1 MAWINI
7 QSYCSQGAT
16 WPLTADQSEIERVEL
31 AAAARLL
38 TLAARLQ
45 RLQSVILRLQ
55 LGLGLGSK
63 IMYSTHHGVIVLVL
77 WTYLVLFASQCQGH
91 TNLFMDER
99 ETKRLLGE
107 TNFNFCAIYV
117 EFC

>member
-1 MAWINI
+1 
-7 QSYCSQGAT
+7 
-16 WPLTADQSEIERVEL
+16 
-31 AAAARLL
+31 
-38 TLAARLQ
+38 
-45 RLQSVILRLQ
+45 
-55 LGLGLGSK
+55 
-63 IMYSTHHGVIVLVL
+63 MYSTHHGVIVLVL